1 MLRPTLVIAATLAAV
16 IVAVPSLPA
25 AASVDLGEEEFR
37 LYCGYLDASA
47 DPAMAK
53 LKPAVRDEKI
63 AKKAKVKPKVL
74 QDAVAKGEAAG
85 SSCEVIAKRV
95 DSDVKAALDKA
106 MAGRISFFELDA
118 SDPTHVVVRVAW
130 LGIDKKKLLE
140 EASLV
145 AATVVKEAP
154 MVKTLALRGV
164 DPSAADKNADEA
176 GWFDAKISGLNARRI
191 DVPKIWEYATTRYR
205 RLFDGIVER

>member
-1 MLRPTLVIAATLAAV
+1 MLRPTLAFAVALAALP
-16 IVAVPSLPA
+16 AVPA
-25 AASVDLGEEEFR
+25 AAAVDLGEEEFR
-37 LYCGYLDASA
+37 LYCGYLEASA

-53 LKPAVRDEKI
+53 LKPAARDDKI

-74 QDAVAKGEAAG
+74 KEAVTKGEAAG
-85 SSCEVIAKRV
+85 ASCDAITKRV
-95 DSDVKAALDKA
+95 DVDVKAALEKA
-106 MAGRISFFELDA
+106 LPGRVSFYELDA
-118 SDPTHVVVRVAW
+118 SDPAHVVVRVAW

-145 AATVVKEAP
+145 AATVIKEAP
-154 MVKTLALRGV
+154 MVKTMALRGV

-191 DVPKIWEYATTRYR
+191 DVPKIWEYAATRYR

>member
-1 MLRPTLVIAATLAAV
+1 MLRPTLSIAASIVVATVALPSSAATV
-16 IVAVPSLPA
+16 E
-25 AASVDLGEEEFR
+25 LGEEEFR
-37 LYCGYLDASA
+37 LYCGYLDAST

-53 LKPAVRDEKI
+53 LKPAARDEKI

-85 SSCEVIAKRV
+85 PSCDAIAKRV
-95 DSDVKAALDKA
+95 DSDVKAALDTA
-106 MAGRISFFELDA
+106 LAGRISFYELDA

-145 AATVVKEAP
+145 AATVIKEAP

>member
-1 MLRPTLVIAATLAAV
+1 MFRTPLAIAAALAILPSLAAD
-16 IVAVPSLPA
+16 A
-25 AASVDLGEEEFR
+25 AVDLGEEEFR
-37 LYCGYLDASA
+37 LYCGYLDATA
-47 DPAMAK
+47 DPALAK
-53 LKPAVRDEKI
+53 LKPAVRDDKI

-85 SSCEVIAKRV
+85 STCEAIATRING
-95 DSDVKAALDKA
+95 DVKAALDKA
-106 MAGRISFFELDA
+106 MPGRVSFYELDA

-154 MVKTLALRGV
+154 MVKTMALRGV